1 MLPSRDSFALPLSR
15 CFLFPIFT
23 SGEICSCAIG
33 IMLGSGLETGLLL
46 CEVEGKGELMGDKGW
61 GLIVAE
67 ASSFVAGAYAAAVD
81 LRIAMIFCLCPPS
94 VRPSVNWPLDFDF
107 RRAIKFVD
115 CMVTRSEST
124 KSFCSSDVGLE

>member
-1 MLPSRDSFALPLSR
+1 MLPSRDSFAPPLVR

-67 ASSFVAGAYAAAVD
+67 ASSFGSALRGLMGDELVFAVI
-81 LRIAMIFCLCPPS
+81 LHSLQ
-94 VRPSVNWPLDFDF
+94 
-107 RRAIKFVD
+107 
-115 CMVTRSEST
+115 
-124 KSFCSSDVGLE
+124 